1 MGVINIKHE
10 AIFYNFCTS
19 HGYVGSHSYN
29 QATNEYDIIIT
40 KDEGNAGAALT
51 DDEYLELTERQL
63 VDILTM
69 LHTGFKAMF
78 NK

>member
-10 AIFYNFCTS
+10 IIFNNFCKS
-19 HGYVGSHSYN
+19 HGYSGSYSYN
-29 QATNEYDIIIT
+29 KTTNEYDIILT

-51 DDEYLELTERQL
+51 EDEYLELTERQIG
-63 VDILTM
+63 DILTI
-69 LHTGFKAMF
+69 LHTGFQSKF